1 MGREQPFIIAES
13 DSGESPS
20 GVVPDNPN
28 TIMNTKGYLPH
39 NVVKGIVFWVL
50 AACIVFATAS
60 GILRS
65 WGTIGEEVANN
76 CLSTTFIL
84 ALGSIAFVITNYLF
98 GDLGH
103 MLMGQ
108 GDPPQKLDPAFSEC
122 LRKSKVESQPG
133 ERSAG
138 TDERVS

>member
-1 MGREQPFIIAES
+1 M
-13 DSGESPS
+13 D
-20 GVVPDNPN
+20 
-28 TIMNTKGYLPH
+28 TKGYLPH
-39 NVVKGIVFWVL
+39 NVIKGIVFWVL

-60 GILRS
+60 GILHS
-65 WGTIGEEVANN
+65 WGAIGEEVAGN

-84 ALGSIAFVITNYLF
+84 ALGSIAFLITNFLF

-103 MLMGQ
+103 MIIGQ

-122 LRKSKVESQPG
+122 LRKSKVESQSG

-138 TDERVS
+138 IDERIS